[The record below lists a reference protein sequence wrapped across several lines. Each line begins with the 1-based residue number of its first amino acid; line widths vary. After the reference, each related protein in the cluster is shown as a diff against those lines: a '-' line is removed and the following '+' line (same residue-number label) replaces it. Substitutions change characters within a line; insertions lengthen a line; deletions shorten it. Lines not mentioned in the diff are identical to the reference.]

1 MSPEATA
8 AHEYCKQYKKNKL
21 NEHKIAH
28 ASERPCSGLTSQEWM
43 LMSVRQ
49 KSTFKKSKRF
59 SCNRLWNHL
68 SVPTEQGFLTL
79 TIKVI

>member
-1 MSPEATA
+1 MAPDALK

-21 NEHKIAH
+21 HEHKIAH
-28 ASERPCSGLTSQEWM
+28 ALERPCRGLTSQEWM

-68 SVPTEQGFLTL
+68 SVPTEQGYLTL

>member
-8 AHEYCKQYKKNKL
+8 AHEYCKQYRKNRIYQ
-21 NEHKIAH
+21 HKIANI
-28 ASERPCSGLTSQEWM
+28 SEKPCSGLNSKEWR
-43 LMSVRQ
+43 LASTRQ
-49 KSTFKKSKRF
+49 KSTFRKSKRF

-79 TIKVI
+79 TINLK

>member
-1 MSPEATA
+1 MAPDALK

-28 ASERPCSGLTSQEWM
+28 ASERPCSGLTSKEWI
-43 LMSVRQ
+43 LESVRQ

-59 SCNRLWNHL
+59 SCNKLWNHL